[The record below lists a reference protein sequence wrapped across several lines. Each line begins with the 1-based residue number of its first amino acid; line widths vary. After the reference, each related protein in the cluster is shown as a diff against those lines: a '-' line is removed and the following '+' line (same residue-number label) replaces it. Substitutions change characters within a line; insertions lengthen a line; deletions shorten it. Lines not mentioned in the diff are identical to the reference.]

1 MIFIFHQQSLISNHT
16 MRLQFRHVLS
26 ICLIA
31 LSLIACNKQPKTP
44 ANTNNNVAPTTPN
57 VSTNTANNADTNA
70 TPANKALPPP
80 KPETVLL
87 QKPTAQLTPAEIKQ
101 VITRRANEAL
111 SLLVK
116 HDYQKLEPYIHPQ
129 KGLRFSPYA
138 HVDLKNDIVI
148 SGQQLARAASEP
160 RKYQWGYYDGSG
172 EPMKFTINDYFSK
185 HLIRK
190 DFYRNATKIGYNEV
204 IGTGNSINNRN
215 KIYPNTLQVEY
226 YMDGSEKYGGMDWQS
241 ICLVFELYENQ
252 YYLVGIIN
260 NQWTS

>member
-1 MIFIFHQQSLISNHT
+1 
-16 MRLQFRHVLS
+16 
-26 ICLIA
+26 
-31 LSLIACNKQPKTP
+31 
-44 ANTNNNVAPTTPN
+44 
-57 VSTNTANNADTNA
+57 
-70 TPANKALPPP
+70 ANKALPPP

-172 EPMKFTINDYFSK
+172 EPMKFTITTIF
-185 HLIRK
+185 
-190 DFYRNATKIGYNEV
+190 
-204 IGTGNSINNRN
+204 
-215 KIYPNTLQVEY
+215 PNTLSGKIFTVTPLKLVITRLLARVTASIIEIKFTLTHFKLNIIWMARKNMAAWTGKVFVWFLN
-226 YMDGSEKYGGMDWQS
+226 YMK
-241 ICLVFELYENQ
+241 
-252 YYLVGIIN
+252 IN
-260 NQWTS
+260 IT

>member
-1 MIFIFHQQSLISNHT
+1 
-16 MRLQFRHVLS
+16 
-26 ICLIA
+26 
-31 LSLIACNKQPKTP
+31 
-44 ANTNNNVAPTTPN
+44 
-57 VSTNTANNADTNA
+57 
-70 TPANKALPPP
+70 
-80 KPETVLL
+80 
-87 QKPTAQLTPAEIKQ
+87 
-101 VITRRANEAL
+101 
-111 SLLVK
+111 
-116 HDYQKLEPYIHPQ
+116 
-129 KGLRFSPYA
+129 
-138 HVDLKNDIVI
+138 
-148 SGQQLARAASEP
+148 
-160 RKYQWGYYDGSG
+160 
-172 EPMKFTINDYFSK
+172 MKFTINDYFSK